1 MSLKKKNEVIEKLND
16 FQEKIKITSHDFL
29 NVDYFRIQEII
40 DFIEEENKFP
50 VEMVEEVNDLYS
62 RHVNTN
68 PLGIAKNVYDEIVEL
83 LKEGYKIKAI
93 KEYKIETGKGL
104 KESKEIIDE
113 FYDKLQR
120 GLIKPS

>member
-50 VEMVEEVNDLYS
+50 VEMVEEVNNLYS

-68 PLGIAKNVYDEIVEL
+68 SLGIAKNVYDEIVEF
-83 LKEGYKIKAI
+83 LKEGKSIGAI
-93 KEYKIETGKGL
+93 KKYREETGKGL
-104 KESKEIIDE
+104 KESKNAIDDLK
-113 FYDKLQR
+113 YKL
-120 GLIKPS
+120 K